1 MRTKLILFLPLLW
14 ILIGCSDSDSATL
27 NISNST
33 FNDISASGETL
44 KIEITCDASWTA
56 TSNKQW
62 CIFNNSKGEGN
73 GELIIS
79 VNANLESTPRSAIIT
94 IISHKISK

>member
-44 KIEITCDASWTA
+44 KIEITCDASWTPQA
-56 TSNKQW
+56 
-62 CIFNNSKGEGN
+62 INSGVS
-73 GELIIS
+73 LIIPKEKAME
-79 VNANLESTPRSAIIT
+79 N
-94 IISHKISK
+94 